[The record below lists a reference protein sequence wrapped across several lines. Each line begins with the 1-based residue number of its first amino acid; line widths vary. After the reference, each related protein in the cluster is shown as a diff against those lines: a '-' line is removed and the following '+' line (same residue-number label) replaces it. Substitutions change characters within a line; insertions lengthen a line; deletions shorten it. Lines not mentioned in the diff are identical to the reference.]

1 MPRDWE
7 SIKSRRMANAEARRG
22 YQQARRAFELG
33 ERVRTLREEHGISQ
47 SELAKR
53 IGSTQPSVARLE
65 AGGVTPSLETL
76 DRIASAFGLDLVVRF
91 DREKPPSG
99 SKRSSRRRSA

>member
-7 SIKSRRMANAEARRG
+7 SIKSRRMADPDARRG
-22 YQQARRAFELG
+22 YEQARLAFELG
-33 ERVRTLREEHGISQ
+33 ERVRSLREQHGVSQ
-47 SELAKR
+47 SELARR

-76 DRIASAFGLDLVVRF
+76 DRIANAFGLDLVVRF
-91 DREKPPSG
+91 DAGKPPSS
-99 SKRSSRRRSA
+99 SKRSSRRSA